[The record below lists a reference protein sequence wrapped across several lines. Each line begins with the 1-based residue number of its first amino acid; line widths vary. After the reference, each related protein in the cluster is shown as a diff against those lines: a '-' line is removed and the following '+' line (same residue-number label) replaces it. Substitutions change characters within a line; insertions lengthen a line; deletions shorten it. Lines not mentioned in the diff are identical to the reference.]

1 MNAYLCGAARRTRSR
16 VRRVRSLDVAVLRA
30 AAPGHGPAPH
40 MRTRT
45 GSAERGEGRGGAEHR
60 PDARPPLLMFGFMV
74 GPFSNRSPQSDAAC
88 ERTTRVTTAGSTHR
102 GATGPGVQRGPRE
115 TGYTDCHPGNRPVL
129 IRARKQSERATATA
143 QATVTPQS
151 VAAMTHARAH
161 PHDTRHTRQF
171 KARDER
177 VQRADTAW
185 TPPSRL
191 RLLDACAN
199 VYVVAS
205 PPIQPSRLPPKWP
218 TRLRAPSG

>member
-1 MNAYLCGAARRTRSR
+1 MVQRPICALGPVERR
-16 VRRVRSLDVAVLRA
+16 A
-30 AAPGHGPAPH
+30 
-40 MRTRT
+40 
-45 GSAERGEGRGGAEHR
+45 GRGGAEHR

-102 GATGPGVQRGPRE
+102 GATRVPARGPRE

-129 IRARKQSERATATA
+129 IRARKQSERAPATA

-161 PHDTRHTRQF
+161 PHDTRHTRQFKF

>member
-1 MNAYLCGAARRTRSR
+1 MDQRPICALGPVAQSGA
-16 VRRVRSLDVAVLRA
+16 
-30 AAPGHGPAPH
+30 
-40 MRTRT
+40 
-45 GSAERGEGRGGAEHR
+45 RGGAEHR

-74 GPFSNRSPQSDAAC
+74 GPFSNRSPERRRRASVDDASHD
-88 ERTTRVTTAGSTHR
+88 RRLHPPGR
-102 GATGPGVQRGPRE
+102 GGRGPVHGARE

-161 PHDTRHTRQF
+161 PLDTRHTRQF

>member
-1 MNAYLCGAARRTRSR
+1 MVQRPICALGP
-16 VRRVRSLDVAVLRA
+16 VAPRA
-30 AAPGHGPAPH
+30 
-40 MRTRT
+40 
-45 GSAERGEGRGGAEHR
+45 GRGGAEHR

-102 GATGPGVQRGPRE
+102 GATGPGVHGRQDTRIVI
-115 TGYTDCHPGNRPVL
+115 PGNRPVL

-161 PHDTRHTRQF
+161 PLDTRHTRQF

>member
-1 MNAYLCGAARRTRSR
+1 
-16 VRRVRSLDVAVLRA
+16 
-30 AAPGHGPAPH
+30 
-40 MRTRT
+40 
-45 GSAERGEGRGGAEHR
+45 
-60 PDARPPLLMFGFMV
+60 MFGFMV
-74 GPFSNRSPQSDAAC
+74 GPFSNRSPERRRRASVDDASHDRRLHPPGRDRSRSTR
-88 ERTTRVTTAGSTHR
+88 RTGDRIHGLSSLK
-102 GATGPGVQRGPRE
+102 G
-115 TGYTDCHPGNRPVL
+115 RPVL
-129 IRARKQSERATATA
+129 IRARKQSERAPATA

-151 VAAMTHARAH
+151 FAAMTHARAH

>member
-1 MNAYLCGAARRTRSR
+1 MCGRCRITCRCARPWS
-16 VRRVRSLDVAVLRA
+16 S
-30 AAPGHGPAPH
+30 APYALL
-40 MRTRT
+40 T
-45 GSAERGEGRGGAEHR
+45 AEGGGGAEHR

-102 GATGPGVQRGPRE
+102 GATGVTGPGVHAPRE